1 MFKDLAIKSRH
12 GLMTGFPPLLLLL
25 AADIMKIAA
34 ASGQHSRGIKQINCA
49 TTQTDKTARP
59 NAVPVEQVVAVF
71 ELQGG
76 THIASHPAFQR
87 RGIQTQA
94 SVSPITGL
102 RSNATNGDEPQE
114 FQDGCDMYPHTMFC
128 FKKRTASCS

>member
-12 GLMTGFPPLLLLL
+12 GLMSGFPPLLL
-25 AADIMKIAA
+25 AADIMTIAA
-34 ASGQHSRGIKQINCA
+34 ASGQRSRGIKQINCE

-59 NAVPVEQVVAVF
+59 NAVPVEQAVAVF

-76 THIASHPAFQR
+76 THIASPPAFQR
-87 RGIQTQA
+87 RSIQTQA

-102 RSNATNGDEPQE
+102 KPNATNGDEPQE
-114 FQDGCDMYPHTMFC
+114 FQGGCNTYPHTIFC
-128 FKKRTASCS
+128 FKKRTAPCS